1 MPQQRNIPSDSS
13 TVASDVTRRQALT
26 IGLGGLVAAAGLV
39 AFGPR
44 AFALTLGEADAPV
57 ARAFHAACGGVSYH
71 DELASEVRKLLQAK
85 GDRALPPQVD
95 CPVCGCRV
103 AVAAPDG
110 K

>member
-26 IGLGGLVAAAGLV
+26 FGLGGLVAAAGLV

-44 AFALTLGEADAPV
+44 AFAFTVVEADAPV
-57 ARAFHAACGGVSYH
+57 AKAFHAACGGTSYH
-71 DELASEVRKLLQAK
+71 DQLAVEIRKLLQAK
-85 GDRALPPQVD
+85 GDEALPSKVD
-95 CPVCGCRV
+95 CPVCGCGV
-103 AVAAPDG
+103 AVAKPDG